1 MSDPNA
7 VEVTEQQMPA
17 HHEELDET
25 TGVYTIRKLASS
37 ESASEEGEKSESLKT
52 TEDGIV
58 LVPQPSDDPH
68 DPLNWSWLK
77 KHSVFLALLPGCF
90 LTDWVIT
97 YGVQLFEAQAADW
110 HVSRNLNVAKD
121 ARLII
126 YTDVCARCCQFHQWC
141 HLHAG

>member
-7 VEVTEQQMPA
+7 AESTEQQFSI
-17 HHEELDET
+17 HNEELDET

-37 ESASEEGEKSESLKT
+37 EGASEEGEKSESLKI

-58 LVPQPSDDPH
+58 LVPQPSDDPR
-68 DPLNWSWLK
+68 DPLNWSWYK

-110 HVSRNLNVAKD
+110 NVSKKLME
-121 ARLII
+121 
-126 YTDVCARCCQFHQWC
+126 
-141 HLHAG
+141 